1 MGKSPNDTGKKI
13 IDLGE
18 LFLLRQGY
26 NGFSYADIAVSLGI
40 KNAAIHYHFPSKCDL
55 GLAVIQR
62 ARGRFKR
69 WCDGKETATMS
80 DWEKLDGFFQIYHHY
95 LAKSESVC
103 LSGALETDF
112 TTLPQPMQE
121 EARGL
126 VSDLLTWM
134 EKFLHDARERGTF
147 SFPGTPRNQAIVVL
161 AVMQGSLQMIRA
173 TDPSIFEAAV
183 GQVRRLLEP

>member
-69 WCDGKETATMS
+69 WCDGKETAAMS

-95 LAKSESVC
+95 LAKRKSVC

-112 TTLPQPMQE
+112 ATLPQPMQE

-134 EKFLHDARERGTF
+134 EKFLHDGRERGTF

-183 GQVRRLLEP
+183 GQVRRLLKP

>member
-1 MGKSPNDTGKKI
+1 MRKPQSETGKKI

-18 LFLLRQGY
+18 KLLLRQGF
-26 NGFSYADIAVSLGI
+26 NGFSYADIAAPLGV

-62 ARGRFKR
+62 ARSRFKR
-69 WCDGKETATMS
+69 WCTGEGTARMS
-80 DWEKLDGFFQIYHHY
+80 DWEKLNGFFQIYHHY
-95 LAKSESVC
+95 LAKSDSVC

-112 TTLPQPMQE
+112 TTLPPPMQE

-126 VSDLLTWM
+126 VLDLLTWM
-134 EKFLHDARERGTF
+134 DQFLSGARDRGTF
-147 SFPGTPRNQAIVVL
+147 SFPGTPRDQAIVVL

-173 TDPSIFEAAV
+173 MDPSIFEAAV